1 MEMLLLLYGLIA
13 IGAFGM
19 LLYVKMQKKKSSGS
33 LRMSGEM
40 LLIIVLMFVV
50 SSSALVL
57 NMIEFENRIVTLL
70 NTTFNLLMLVYVV
83 SLDKNG

>member
-1 MEMLLLLYGLIA
+1 MEMLLFLYGLIA

>member
-19 LLYVKMQKKKSSGS
+19 LLYVKMQKKKSPGS
-33 LRMSGEM
+33 LRMSGAM